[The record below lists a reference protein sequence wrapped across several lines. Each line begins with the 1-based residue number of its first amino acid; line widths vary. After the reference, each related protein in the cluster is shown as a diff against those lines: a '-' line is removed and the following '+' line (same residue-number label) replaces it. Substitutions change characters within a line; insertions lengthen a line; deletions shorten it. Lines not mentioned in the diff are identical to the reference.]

1 MCGYVGSTI
10 KKDVN
15 DDRPLIW
22 LGTSKRDISAFPD
35 DVKLIMGFALR
46 LAQKGMKH
54 QRAKP
59 MKGFGGA
66 GVLEI
71 VDDSDG
77 DTYRVIYTV
86 IFDDAVYG
94 LHAFQK
100 KSKKG
105 KETSKTDLKMI
116 ERRLKMALEHHE
128 ALAKARKKDG

>member
-1 MCGYVGSTI
+1 MG
-10 KKDVN
+10 N
-15 DDRPLIW
+15 DRPLIW
-22 LGTSKRDISAFPD
+22 IGTAKRDISAFPD

-59 MKGFGGA
+59 LKGFGGA

-77 DTYRVIYTV
+77 DTYRVVYTV
-86 IFDDAVYG
+86 IFADAVYA

-105 KETSKTDLKMI
+105 RETNKADLKTI
-116 ERRLKMALEHHE
+116 ARRLKIAAEDHE
-128 ALAKARKKDG
+128 RRTEARKMND